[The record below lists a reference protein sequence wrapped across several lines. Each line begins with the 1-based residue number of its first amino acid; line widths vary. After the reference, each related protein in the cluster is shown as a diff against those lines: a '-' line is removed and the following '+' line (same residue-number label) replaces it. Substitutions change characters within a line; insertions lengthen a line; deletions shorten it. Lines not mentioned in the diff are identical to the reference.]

1 MGILVPEHWEKNI
14 SAFLYVWRPK
24 QYTLKSSETSPST
37 EGFLAALRCFV
48 ARRGCPS
55 TLATDNGSNFIGAQ
69 KELKHLYNLINTPK
83 MQNDV
88 DHYCTAHH
96 IQWTHTPARSPHF
109 GGLWEAAVKSMKQL
123 FTKIVK

>member
-1 MGILVPEHWEKNI
+1 MATKAVHLEVIRDL
-14 SAFLYVWRPK
+14 
-24 QYTLKSSETSPST
+24 ST

-48 ARRGCPS
+48 ARCGCPS
-55 TLATDNGSNFIGAQ
+55 TLATDNGYNFIGTQ
-69 KELKHLYNLINTPK
+69 KELIYLYNLFNTPK

-96 IQWTHTPARSPHF
+96 IQWTHTPACSPLF

-123 FTKIVK
+123 FTKIVGPHNLFMDELYFLC